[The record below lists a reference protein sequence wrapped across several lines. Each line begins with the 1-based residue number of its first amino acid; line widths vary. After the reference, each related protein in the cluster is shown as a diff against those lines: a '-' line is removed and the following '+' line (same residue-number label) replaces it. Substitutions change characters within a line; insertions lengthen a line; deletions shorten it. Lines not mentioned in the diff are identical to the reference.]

1 MAKNKMNR
9 KFGALTSSQNP
20 EEIANTVKGLV
31 LSFSAI
37 IILIAQQ
44 FFHINLSATD
54 VASFATEAS
63 IAAGAVWTIYGI
75 VLKVLAWKFKT
86 A

>member
-1 MAKNKMNR
+1 MNK
-9 KFGALTSSQNP
+9 KFGVISSSQNP
-20 EEIANTVKGLV
+20 EQIASTVKGLV

-37 IILIAQQ
+37 IILVAQQ
-44 FFHINLSATD
+44 FFHINLTATD

-63 IAAGAVWTIYGI
+63 IAAGAIWTLYGL